1 LYFKNNSFKR
11 QKSFVSFRRKKQ
23 LKKEIMKPTV
33 KQIKEVLRTQNRTA
47 IFKIHSQ
54 YLKAGGATTSVYA
67 FICEYAPNQ
76 TVGSNAT
83 A

>member
-1 LYFKNNSFKR
+1 
-11 QKSFVSFRRKKQ
+11 
-23 LKKEIMKPTV
+23 MKPTV